1 MNNLFIG
8 NGSGHNEVYL
18 WECVFARVSLEDV
31 LRTKRST
38 GCWVAGLRSGSAVV
52 GCDRIATV
60 DVGQSEPRVVCVV
73 EGWNSRAGSG
83 IIKVLDLVYFF
94 DLFVRIRKCGWPG
107 RVALDTSIGLKDSM
121 SAAEP
126 LFRDVLEKFHSSCYP
141 RSSL

>member
-52 GCDRIATV
+52 GCDRIATI
-60 DVGQSEPRVVCVV
+60 DVGQGEPRVVCRGGL
-73 EGWNSRAGSG
+73 EQSSRVRNYKSFRFS
-83 IIKVLDLVYFF
+83 L
-94 DLFVRIRKCGWPG
+94 LF
-107 RVALDTSIGLKDSM
+107 
-121 SAAEP
+121 
-126 LFRDVLEKFHSSCYP
+126 
-141 RSSL
+141 